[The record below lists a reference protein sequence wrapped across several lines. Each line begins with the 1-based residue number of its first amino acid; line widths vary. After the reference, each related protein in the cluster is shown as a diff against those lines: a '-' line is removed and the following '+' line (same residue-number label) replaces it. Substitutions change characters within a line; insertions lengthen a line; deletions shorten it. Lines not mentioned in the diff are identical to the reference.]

1 MISERLALLRQAQA
15 YFHQLLLGVVRWDD
29 VIVDKAIPIPSV
41 KGQRD
46 QGKVKDLVIAQFNG
60 FRMEM
65 FGPFE
70 SEQWPLGCVKV
81 SRGAHSVH
89 GPLDPGTWVR
99 IADFIKQQKQQGVD
113 DGAEDTAANAPARDD
128 WGR

>member
-29 VIVDKAIPIPSV
+29 VVVDKAIPIPSV
-41 KGQRD
+41 KGQRE

-65 FGPFE
+65 MGPFE
-70 SEQWPLGCVKV
+70 SEKWPQGHVKV
-81 SRGAHSVH
+81 SRGGQWVE
-89 GPLDPGTWVR
+89 GPLDAATWIW

-113 DGAEDTAANAPARDD
+113 DGTEDTTGGAPAGDD